1 MANDNLE
8 DEMMEEDMAEG
19 IEVPEEEMA
28 ESPVQEIVA
37 EVETSLEGL
46 EGMDRDELIDEAI
59 ATLEGM
65 KGGGESALGGLGGE
79 EDFELPEPEED
90 IMA

>member
-1 MANDNLE
+1 MANGNQNQ
-8 DEMMEEDMAEG
+8 EM
-19 IEVPEEEMA
+19 PEEEMA
-28 ESPVQEIVA
+28 EDTEAPEETDMAPVQEIVG
-37 EVETSLEGL
+37 EIETALEGM
-46 EGMDRDELIDEAI
+46 EGMDREELIDEAI

-65 KGGGESALGGLGGE
+65 KVGGSALGGLGGE